1 MMEPARFMALFN
13 QPIPKLTTGRRDVTS
28 VPDQALALLN
38 DPLVLAL
45 AKQWG
50 ERLVVD
56 QSQSIEQRIA
66 SMVMGAFSREV
77 RNDELA
83 RFLQLADRSGEI
95 RRVDVMT
102 SPLVWQDVAHAVFNM
117 KEFIHVR

>member
-1 MMEPARFMALFN
+1 M
-13 QPIPKLTTGRRDVTS
+13 
-28 VPDQALALLN
+28 PDQALALLN
-38 DPLVLAL
+38 DPLVLAV

-56 QSQSIEQRIA
+56 NTQSIEQRIS
-66 SMVMGAFSREV
+66 SMVLEALSREV

-83 RFLQLADRSGEI
+83 RFVQLANRSGKI
-95 RRVDVMT
+95 RDANVVT
-102 SPLVWQDVAHAVFNM
+102 SPLVWQDVVHAIFNM

>member
-1 MMEPARFMALFN
+1 MALFN

-38 DPLVLAL
+38 DPLVLAV

-50 ERLVVD
+50 EQLVVD
-56 QSQSIEQRIA
+56 ESQSIEQRIS
-66 SMVMGAFSREV
+66 SMVWQALSRET
-77 RNDELA
+77 RDDELA
-83 RFLQLADRSGEI
+83 RFVQLAGRSGTI
-95 RRVDVMT
+95 RGVDVMT
-102 SPLVWQDVAHAVFNM
+102 SPLVWQDVAHAIFNM